1 MGRKL
6 DLGSLTE
13 EEEKIILQVIKRDY
27 TVRKVETNRIGELSK
42 SVENEELKQQEIV
55 KEAVQGEVPIDTLCA
70 RCGSKFIWLI
80 NPKNQCNGCDLYFCK
95 NKIECIVYD
104 KLTDKC
110 FCNACLK
117 QRDLH
122 ALAGNWFYTKLKGK
136 FRRHGGA
143 KVSREFQ
150 KRKKT
155 RKSESDSSP
164 GPSKKPARLTVEVE
178 RNDSISSIDSTSA
191 PSLYRLP
198 SDRSY
203 DSSSITTLEE
213 GREIQT
219 PLHGQIQENKKDSES
234 EKSDEGIIKQDY
246 DVTMGAV
253 VIGTVEAPLQSAS
266 TETQSHSFDIEIQTD
281 DLDKDEDKLS
291 AIKEELEAAI
301 SKLLLPKLE
310 ELKRSQSEHESELER
325 QKKIDESVKM
335 AEEMIDKALER
346 AREKHSNMPQ
356 GPEENVLLTKYLTDS
371 KSELMDKVSSQLYYE
386 AHDNNEG
393 SARSSMRETGTM
405 TETSDSEMESISSQ
419 SITSRHRSRDIPL
432 SERLG
437 SLSPD
442 SLRNTLNQSQNSSG
456 SSITQ
461 GVVLQKDQLV
471 ARADIDNTLGQILDE
486 QGVIVS
492 GTNSPQE
499 FSTELKFTAVGG
511 GGQRRRRLSTEELSD
526 SDSDHS
532 SEHSHELLKENEN
545 WSVPEVQKRPSQFGK
560 VTSNNSSSAMM
571 SLQNGFESP
580 YDHLREEDSDSDDRE
595 HVEEEQVLASVVR
608 RPDSTMSPPA
618 LMSNQV
624 EVVESLPAKKPHLPV
639 DVAVDPQLLRS
650 LSEDLDSG
658 EALPKVKVESPR
670 TPPVEEEI
678 IQAVDREAREFQT
691 PSTTEETTE
700 EIVVHEEKPAAKKR
714 ILIPPPRTPST
725 ESDLSII
732 PEAEQELRSNS
743 SDSES
748 SDSSSGSSEKRS
760 VRRSQILQ
768 PARHSVTSHD
778 HNIKTNNLSPNHDLI
793 PDDDDFGDKMAE
805 AIAAQQRISGQKME
819 EGLDAEERELYE
831 PKQQEV
837 NFDTSVTI
845 EHKVQESMSS
855 ISGDESTLDKE
866 QTEREIEESAV
877 AMRMINNKSIEILSD
892 TIQTIEEVKGHSSS
906 ESSDS
911 DSDDESSKHES
922 SENIHKINVAE
933 EEIYKNAARTF
944 VMEERMDQ
952 IQRDAENL
960 NHSTVDAVER
970 LKQLEEEV
978 GFMEKKETE
987 VRHGVKSIDDIMREL
1002 REAGLKAERGAFKR
1016 QSLDSATAAAY
1027 KENQKKPSRFSL
1039 PPRTQ
1044 THQIPVNAASRETP
1058 SWSER
1063 TFKVTPR
1070 PTAAPPIENPTFHS
1084 TPKSKSSSSS
1094 QSSHSSHKSRSHSSS
1109 SSHSGTRSRSESDER
1124 NMSAFENI
1132 EATISAPIHAS
1143 VDTPH
1148 SSGSVT
1154 PTHSSRSATPT
1165 RSITPTITSPHST
1178 HSRPHSEE
1186 RKSDHLDT
1194 NHTKVPVII
1203 PLKDSSISSNS
1214 SSSLHSVNSSHSK
1227 TSSEVGDKKLKE
1239 RIPASVLIPHK
1250 ESSISSHSASSVHSA
1265 SSKSSSKSE
1274 KEFEEKIPASI
1285 SIPQKDPSVSSHSA
1299 SSIHSFNS
1307 EKSSSSSHSKS
1318 SSEKEYHIKHEIPVP
1333 VIIPLKES
1341 SISSRSASSVHSLN
1355 SLSSA
1360 EEELKGTTYMPGL
1373 SAAELEESRIPTPVP
1388 RKRMETFQIEEC
1400 ATLPAPIPRER
1411 KASSSSSSSSDD
1423 AQTTLEE
1430 SLPAKDVRKIVNK
1443 FAIKQEKLEGKEG
1456 KVETDESG
1464 TEYTEPLITM
1474 GMNPELEE
1482 KKKRILTKKK
1492 PLINTQ
1498 LSTESE
1504 SSESIERSGKRD
1516 KSKYKKDDSWMLR
1529 KESDFDSDSAS
1540 VSSSSSKHSRETGR
1554 SSKSGMFH
1562 NLSAAEQREMAR
1574 IALMHLPETA
1584 IAEDRYNTKTIKF
1597 VRTEDSS
1604 TKSPPPTKTEVL
1616 PAMEVPVTQKTTIQ
1630 QESTPSKPPRKEVAT
1645 AQIHVQG
1652 DSPILPQG
1660 MTLGEAKKLLQK
1672 ELTVK
1677 IKTDD
1682 SGTKFAKREDGWK
1695 GTSFNTEAE
1704 KANLRNSFDGT
1715 TVRKLE
1721 SNGSAKHETHQ
1732 MDLSPTD
1739 LDRSQ
1744 VVRGSITMRGG
1755 KAMVLTTSPDGK
1767 EKAEFKDI

>member
-42 SVENEELKQQEIV
+42 TVENEELKQQEIV

-191 PSLYRLP
+191 PSLYRHP

-234 EKSDEGIIKQDY
+234 EKSDEGLIKQDY
-246 DVTMGAV
+246 DVTMDAV
-253 VIGTVEAPLQSAS
+253 VIGTIEAPLQSAS

-281 DLDKDEDKLS
+281 DLDKDEDKLP

-532 SEHSHELLKENEN
+532 SEHSHEFLKENEN

-560 VTSNNSSSAMM
+560 VTSNSSSSAMM

-624 EVVESLPAKKPHLPV
+624 EVFESLPAKKPHLPV
-639 DVAVDPQLLRS
+639 DVAVDPRLLRS
-650 LSEDLDSG
+650 LSEDLDSR
-658 EALPKVKVESPR
+658 EALPKVKVESPM

-691 PSTTEETTE
+691 PSTTEEITE
-700 EIVVHEEKPAAKKR
+700 EIVVHEEKPTAKKR

-748 SDSSSGSSEKRS
+748 SDSSSGSSEKRN

-768 PARHSVTSHD
+768 PARHSVTSND

-855 ISGDESTLDKE
+855 ISGDESILDKE

-911 DSDDESSKHES
+911 DSDDESSKDES
-922 SENIHKINVAE
+922 SENIHKMNVAE

-1178 HSRPHSEE
+1178 QSRPHSEE
-1186 RKSDHLDT
+1186 RKSDHQDT
-1194 NHTKVPVII
+1194 NHTK
-1203 PLKDSSISSNS
+1203 
-1214 SSSLHSVNSSHSK
+1214 
-1227 TSSEVGDKKLKE
+1227 
-1239 RIPASVLIPHK
+1239 
-1250 ESSISSHSASSVHSA
+1250 
-1265 SSKSSSKSE
+1265 
-1274 KEFEEKIPASI
+1274 
-1285 SIPQKDPSVSSHSA
+1285 
-1299 SSIHSFNS
+1299 
-1307 EKSSSSSHSKS
+1307 
-1318 SSEKEYHIKHEIPVP
+1318 VP

-1423 AQTTLEE
+1423 EETQTTLEE

-1443 FAIKQEKLEGKEG
+1443 FEVKQEKLEGKEG

-1482 KKKRILTKKK
+1482 KKKRILRKKK

-1597 VRTEDSS
+1597 VRTDDSS
-1604 TKSPPPTKTEVL
+1604 TKSPPLTKTEVL

-1652 DSPILPQG
+1652 DSPRLPQG

-1682 SGTKFAKREDGWK
+1682 SGTRFAKREDGWK

-1715 TVRKLE
+1715 TVRKLQ

-1755 KAMVLTTSPDGK
+1755 KVMVLTTSPDGK

>member
-42 SVENEELKQQEIV
+42 TVENEELKQQEIV

-80 NPKNQCNGCDLYFCK
+80 NPKNQCSGCDLYFCK

-191 PSLYRLP
+191 PSLYRHP

-219 PLHGQIQENKKDSES
+219 PLHGQIQENKKDSKS
-234 EKSDEGIIKQDY
+234 EKSDEGLIKQDY
-246 DVTMGAV
+246 DVTMDAV
-253 VIGTVEAPLQSAS
+253 VIGTIGAPLQSAS

-281 DLDKDEDKLS
+281 DLDKDEDKLP

-419 SITSRHRSRDIPL
+419 SVTSRHRSRDIPL

-486 QGVIVS
+486 QGVILS

-499 FSTELKFTAVGG
+499 FSTELKFTAMGG
-511 GGQRRRRLSTEELSD
+511 GGQRRRRLSTEEISD

-532 SEHSHELLKENEN
+532 SEHSHEFLKENEN

-560 VTSNNSSSAMM
+560 VTSNSSSSAMM

-639 DVAVDPQLLRS
+639 DVAVDPRLLRS

-678 IQAVDREAREFQT
+678 IQAVDREAQEFQT

-700 EIVVHEEKPAAKKR
+700 ETVVHEEKPAAKKR

-819 EGLDAEERELYE
+819 EGLAAEERELYE

-855 ISGDESTLDKE
+855 ISGDESILDKE
-866 QTEREIEESAV
+866 QTEREIEERAV

-892 TIQTIEEVKGHSSS
+892 TIQTIEKVKGHSSS

-1039 PPRTQ
+1039 PPRTH

-1132 EATISAPIHAS
+1132 EATIAAPIHAS

-1154 PTHSSRSATPT
+1154 PTHSSRSVTPT

-1186 RKSDHLDT
+1186 RKSDHQDT
-1194 NHTKVPVII
+1194 NHTK
-1203 PLKDSSISSNS
+1203 
-1214 SSSLHSVNSSHSK
+1214 
-1227 TSSEVGDKKLKE
+1227 
-1239 RIPASVLIPHK
+1239 
-1250 ESSISSHSASSVHSA
+1250 
-1265 SSKSSSKSE
+1265 
-1274 KEFEEKIPASI
+1274 
-1285 SIPQKDPSVSSHSA
+1285 
-1299 SSIHSFNS
+1299 
-1307 EKSSSSSHSKS
+1307 
-1318 SSEKEYHIKHEIPVP
+1318 
-1333 VIIPLKES
+1333 
-1341 SISSRSASSVHSLN
+1341 
-1355 SLSSA
+1355 
-1360 EEELKGTTYMPGL
+1360 GL

-1411 KASSSSSSSSDD
+1411 KASSSSCSSSDD
-1423 AQTTLEE
+1423 EETQTTLEE

-1443 FAIKQEKLEGKEG
+1443 FEVKQEKLEGKEG

-1482 KKKRILTKKK
+1482 KKKRILRKKK

-1504 SSESIERSGKRD
+1504 SSESIGRSGKRD

-1597 VRTEDSS
+1597 VRTEDSL

-1652 DSPILPQG
+1652 DSPRLPQG

-1721 SNGSAKHETHQ
+1721 PNGSAKHETHQ

-1739 LDRSQ
+1739 LDRFQ

-1755 KAMVLTTSPDGK
+1755 KVMVLTTSPDGK

>member
-42 SVENEELKQQEIV
+42 TVENEELKQQEIV

-191 PSLYRLP
+191 PSLYRHP

-234 EKSDEGIIKQDY
+234 EKSDEGLIKQDY
-246 DVTMGAV
+246 DVTMDAV
-253 VIGTVEAPLQSAS
+253 VIGTIEAPLQSAS

-281 DLDKDEDKLS
+281 DLDKDEDKLP

-532 SEHSHELLKENEN
+532 SEHSHEFLKENEN

-560 VTSNNSSSAMM
+560 VTSNSSSSAMM

-624 EVVESLPAKKPHLPV
+624 EVFESLPAKKPHLPV
-639 DVAVDPQLLRS
+639 DVAVDPRLLRS
-650 LSEDLDSG
+650 LSEDLDSR
-658 EALPKVKVESPR
+658 EALPKVKVESPM

-691 PSTTEETTE
+691 PSTTEEITE
-700 EIVVHEEKPAAKKR
+700 EIVVHEEKPTAKKR

-748 SDSSSGSSEKRS
+748 SDSSSGSSEKRN

-768 PARHSVTSHD
+768 PARHSVTSND

-855 ISGDESTLDKE
+855 ISGDESILDKE

-911 DSDDESSKHES
+911 DSDDESSKDES
-922 SENIHKINVAE
+922 SENIHKMNVAE

-1178 HSRPHSEE
+1178 QSRPHSEE
-1186 RKSDHLDT
+1186 RKSDHQDT
-1194 NHTKVPVII
+1194 NHTK
-1203 PLKDSSISSNS
+1203 
-1214 SSSLHSVNSSHSK
+1214 
-1227 TSSEVGDKKLKE
+1227 
-1239 RIPASVLIPHK
+1239 
-1250 ESSISSHSASSVHSA
+1250 
-1265 SSKSSSKSE
+1265 
-1274 KEFEEKIPASI
+1274 ASI

-1299 SSIHSFNS
+1299 SSIHSSNS

-1423 AQTTLEE
+1423 EETQTTLEE

-1443 FAIKQEKLEGKEG
+1443 FEVKQEKLEGKEG

-1482 KKKRILTKKK
+1482 KKKRILRKKK

-1597 VRTEDSS
+1597 VRTDDSS
-1604 TKSPPPTKTEVL
+1604 TKSPPLTKTEVL

-1652 DSPILPQG
+1652 DSPRLPQG

-1682 SGTKFAKREDGWK
+1682 SGTRFAKREDGWK

-1715 TVRKLE
+1715 TVRKLQ

-1755 KAMVLTTSPDGK
+1755 KVMVLTTSPDGK

>member
-42 SVENEELKQQEIV
+42 TVENEELKQQEIV

-80 NPKNQCNGCDLYFCK
+80 NPKNQCSGCDLYFCK

-191 PSLYRLP
+191 PSLYRHP

-219 PLHGQIQENKKDSES
+219 PLHGQIQENKKDSKS
-234 EKSDEGIIKQDY
+234 EKSDEGLIKQDY
-246 DVTMGAV
+246 DVTMDAV
-253 VIGTVEAPLQSAS
+253 VIGTIGAPLQSAS

-281 DLDKDEDKLS
+281 DLDKDEDKLP

-419 SITSRHRSRDIPL
+419 SVTSRHRSRDIPL

-486 QGVIVS
+486 QGVILS

-499 FSTELKFTAVGG
+499 FSTELKFTAMGG
-511 GGQRRRRLSTEELSD
+511 GGQRRRRLSTEEISD

-532 SEHSHELLKENEN
+532 SEHSHEFLKENEN

-560 VTSNNSSSAMM
+560 VTSNSSSSAMM

-639 DVAVDPQLLRS
+639 DVAVDPRLLRS

-678 IQAVDREAREFQT
+678 IQAVDREAQEFQT

-700 EIVVHEEKPAAKKR
+700 ETVVHEEKPAAKKR

-819 EGLDAEERELYE
+819 EGLAAEERELYE

-855 ISGDESTLDKE
+855 ISGDESILDKE
-866 QTEREIEESAV
+866 QTEREIEERAV

-892 TIQTIEEVKGHSSS
+892 TIQTIEKVKGHSSS

-1039 PPRTQ
+1039 PPRTH

-1132 EATISAPIHAS
+1132 EATIAAPIHAS

-1154 PTHSSRSATPT
+1154 PTHSSRSVTPT

-1186 RKSDHLDT
+1186 RKSDHQDT

-1203 PLKDSSISSNS
+1203 PLKNSSISSHS

-1227 TSSEVGDKKLKE
+1227 TSSEVSDKELKE
-1239 RIPASVLIPHK
+1239 R
-1250 ESSISSHSASSVHSA
+1250 
-1265 SSKSSSKSE
+1265 
-1274 KEFEEKIPASI
+1274 
-1285 SIPQKDPSVSSHSA
+1285 
-1299 SSIHSFNS
+1299 
-1307 EKSSSSSHSKS
+1307 
-1318 SSEKEYHIKHEIPVP
+1318 IPVP

-1355 SLSSA
+1355 SLSSV

-1411 KASSSSSSSSDD
+1411 KASSSSCSSSDD
-1423 AQTTLEE
+1423 EETQTTLEE

-1443 FAIKQEKLEGKEG
+1443 FEVKQEKLEGKEG

-1482 KKKRILTKKK
+1482 KKKRILRKKK

-1504 SSESIERSGKRD
+1504 SSESIGRSGKRD

-1597 VRTEDSS
+1597 VRTEDSL

-1652 DSPILPQG
+1652 DSPRLPQG

-1721 SNGSAKHETHQ
+1721 PNGSAKHETHQ

-1739 LDRSQ
+1739 LDRFQ

-1755 KAMVLTTSPDGK
+1755 KVMVLTTSPDGK

>member
-42 SVENEELKQQEIV
+42 TVENEELKQQEIV

-191 PSLYRLP
+191 PSLYRHP

-234 EKSDEGIIKQDY
+234 EKSDEGLIKQDY
-246 DVTMGAV
+246 DVTMDAV
-253 VIGTVEAPLQSAS
+253 VIGTIEAPLQSAS

-281 DLDKDEDKLS
+281 DLDKDEDKLP

-532 SEHSHELLKENEN
+532 SEHSHEFLKENEN

-560 VTSNNSSSAMM
+560 VTSNSSSSAMM

-624 EVVESLPAKKPHLPV
+624 EVFESLPAKKPHLPV
-639 DVAVDPQLLRS
+639 DVAVDPRLLRS
-650 LSEDLDSG
+650 LSEDLDSR
-658 EALPKVKVESPR
+658 EALPKVKVESPM

-691 PSTTEETTE
+691 PSTTEEITE
-700 EIVVHEEKPAAKKR
+700 EIVVHEEKPTAKKR

-748 SDSSSGSSEKRS
+748 SDSSSGSSEKRN

-768 PARHSVTSHD
+768 PARHSVTSND

-855 ISGDESTLDKE
+855 ISGDESILDKE

-911 DSDDESSKHES
+911 DSDDESSKDES
-922 SENIHKINVAE
+922 SENIHKMNVAE

-1178 HSRPHSEE
+1178 QSRPHSEE
-1186 RKSDHLDT
+1186 RKSDHQDT
-1194 NHTKVPVII
+1194 NHTK
-1203 PLKDSSISSNS
+1203 
-1214 SSSLHSVNSSHSK
+1214 
-1227 TSSEVGDKKLKE
+1227 
-1239 RIPASVLIPHK
+1239 
-1250 ESSISSHSASSVHSA
+1250 
-1265 SSKSSSKSE
+1265 
-1274 KEFEEKIPASI
+1274 
-1285 SIPQKDPSVSSHSA
+1285 
-1299 SSIHSFNS
+1299 
-1307 EKSSSSSHSKS
+1307 
-1318 SSEKEYHIKHEIPVP
+1318 
-1333 VIIPLKES
+1333 
-1341 SISSRSASSVHSLN
+1341 
-1355 SLSSA
+1355 
-1360 EEELKGTTYMPGL
+1360 GL

-1423 AQTTLEE
+1423 EETQTTLEE

-1443 FAIKQEKLEGKEG
+1443 FEVKQEKLEGKEG

-1482 KKKRILTKKK
+1482 KKKRILRKKK

-1597 VRTEDSS
+1597 VRTDDSS
-1604 TKSPPPTKTEVL
+1604 TKSPPLTKTEVL

-1652 DSPILPQG
+1652 DSPRLPQG

-1682 SGTKFAKREDGWK
+1682 SGTRFAKREDGWK

-1715 TVRKLE
+1715 TVRKLQ

-1755 KAMVLTTSPDGK
+1755 KVMVLTTSPDGK

>member
-42 SVENEELKQQEIV
+42 TVENEELKQQEIV

-80 NPKNQCNGCDLYFCK
+80 NPKNQCSGCDLYFCK

-191 PSLYRLP
+191 PSLYRHP

-219 PLHGQIQENKKDSES
+219 PLHGQIQENKKDSKS
-234 EKSDEGIIKQDY
+234 EKSDEGLIKQDY
-246 DVTMGAV
+246 DVTMDAV
-253 VIGTVEAPLQSAS
+253 VIGTIGAPLQSAS

-281 DLDKDEDKLS
+281 DLDKDEDKLP

-419 SITSRHRSRDIPL
+419 SVTSRHRSRDIPL

-486 QGVIVS
+486 QGVILS

-499 FSTELKFTAVGG
+499 FSTELKFTAMGG
-511 GGQRRRRLSTEELSD
+511 GGQRRRRLSTEEISD

-532 SEHSHELLKENEN
+532 SEHSHEFLKENEN

-560 VTSNNSSSAMM
+560 VTSNSSSSAMM

-639 DVAVDPQLLRS
+639 DVAVDPRLLRS

-678 IQAVDREAREFQT
+678 IQAVDREAQEFQT

-700 EIVVHEEKPAAKKR
+700 ETVVHEEKPAAKKR

-819 EGLDAEERELYE
+819 EGLAAEERELYE

-855 ISGDESTLDKE
+855 ISGDESILDKE
-866 QTEREIEESAV
+866 QTEREIEERAV

-892 TIQTIEEVKGHSSS
+892 TIQTIEKVKGHSSS

-1039 PPRTQ
+1039 PPRTH

-1132 EATISAPIHAS
+1132 EATIAAPIHAS

-1154 PTHSSRSATPT
+1154 PTHSSRSVTPT

-1186 RKSDHLDT
+1186 RKSDHQDT
-1194 NHTKVPVII
+1194 NHTK
-1203 PLKDSSISSNS
+1203 
-1214 SSSLHSVNSSHSK
+1214 
-1227 TSSEVGDKKLKE
+1227 
-1239 RIPASVLIPHK
+1239 
-1250 ESSISSHSASSVHSA
+1250 
-1265 SSKSSSKSE
+1265 
-1274 KEFEEKIPASI
+1274 
-1285 SIPQKDPSVSSHSA
+1285 
-1299 SSIHSFNS
+1299 
-1307 EKSSSSSHSKS
+1307 
-1318 SSEKEYHIKHEIPVP
+1318 VP

-1355 SLSSA
+1355 SLSSV

-1411 KASSSSSSSSDD
+1411 KASSSSCSSSDD
-1423 AQTTLEE
+1423 EETQTTLEE

-1443 FAIKQEKLEGKEG
+1443 FEVKQEKLEGKEG

-1482 KKKRILTKKK
+1482 KKKRILRKKK

-1504 SSESIERSGKRD
+1504 SSESIGRSGKRD

-1597 VRTEDSS
+1597 VRTEDSL

-1652 DSPILPQG
+1652 DSPRLPQG

-1721 SNGSAKHETHQ
+1721 PNGSAKHETHQ

-1739 LDRSQ
+1739 LDRFQ

-1755 KAMVLTTSPDGK
+1755 KVMVLTTSPDGK